1 MCWFNA
7 GPSSATLAQ
16 HWTNTW
22 TMSRVCWDSV
32 PYHTPYLIRWDI
44 SADPLLVYPHT
55 KTDSITN
62 HPRDSLILPQIA
74 FTILSC
80 TNKQQWLLTFQ
91 VSIYCCLSLHGRIV
105 QCNEFRVSICAVTT
119 SLRGQS
125 ATDTDIRQWLSNLN
139 KTHPLSRGDCTWKD
153 AFKAV
158 VQWCAN
164 YAKWRLHIAERTIV
178 RKRLK
183 TMKFIVHFTKSLL
196 YLLFLLY

>member
-1 MCWFNA
+1 
-7 GPSSATLAQ
+7 
-16 HWTNTW
+16 
-22 TMSRVCWDSV
+22 MSRVCWDSV
-32 PYHTPYLIRWDI
+32 PYPGTIPYLIRWDI

-91 VSIYCCLSLHGRIV
+91 VSSYCCLSLHGRIV

-139 KTHPLSRGDCTWKD
+139 KTHETWRPSRPPLPYPLSRGDCAWKD